1 MAAALHRIR
10 KRLGGE
16 KYEVIREYLE
26 RWELRPFM
34 KELLTSYYDRV
45 YYKTRDWKED
55 RSISLEDYDTA
66 ARELEEFLSSR
77 IP

>member
-1 MAAALHRIR
+1 
-10 KRLGGE
+10 
-16 KYEVIREYLE
+16 
-26 RWELRPFM
+26 M